1 MILEHAF
8 ELRHVPDPTFGPTR
22 NGTNRCPGTQPNR
35 RIMRL
40 MRVIADPTLH
50 PRRQVAVEVT
60 LRALLVA
67 AVAGLILGIL
77 PAVAGAVA

>member
-1 MILEHAF
+1 
-8 ELRHVPDPTFGPTR
+8 
-22 NGTNRCPGTQPNR
+22 
-35 RIMRL
+35 MRL

-77 PAVAGAVA
+77 PAVAEAVA